1 MEIMLA
7 GIASLIALI
16 SSFLTKLFAQRQKK
30 KTQELVLKMKESYSP
45 LIDKLS
51 EDYAKDIKKISE
63 QLKIEE
69 TKSRNYIQDARTG
82 YENVLRNM
90 IAHTSTY
97 DTEKEIEIKIDTKL
111 NDIQTRM
118 NQIENRFPADS
129 SLDKIASINDALL
142 AKSIETISESIKN
155 IEKKLLSKW
164 DVAKV
169 FFQILTALGVLIS
182 IILAVKEFVIK

>member
-1 MEIMLA
+1 MEIILA
-7 GIASLIALI
+7 TIATSITFI
-16 SSFLTKLFAQRQKK
+16 SSYLLQLFAQRRKIK
-30 KTQELVLKMKESYSP
+30 RQELVLKMKESYSP

-51 EDYAKDIKKISE
+51 IAYVEDIKERSE

-69 TKSRNYIQDARTG
+69 TKSKNYIQDARTA
-82 YENVLRNM
+82 YKNVLRNM

-97 DTEKEIEIKIDTKL
+97 DTEKEIEVKIETKL
-111 NDIQTRM
+111 NDIQNRM

-129 SLDKIASINDALL
+129 SLDKIASINDAIL

>member
-1 MEIMLA
+1 MEI
-7 GIASLIALI
+7 LIALI
-16 SSFLTKLFAQRQKK
+16 AALITYIFSYATKLFAQRRNIKRL
-30 KTQELVLKMKESYSP
+30 ELTEKMKKSYSQTVS
-45 LIDKLS
+45 KLS
-51 EDYAKDIKKISE
+51 DNYLQDIKKRIE
-63 QLKIEE
+63 QLKIEGS
-69 TKSRNYIQDARTG
+69 KSKNYIEEARAS
-82 YENVLRNM
+82 YENSIRNM

-97 DTEKEIEIKIDTKL
+97 DTEKEIEVKIDTKL

-129 SLDKIASINDALL
+129 SLDKIASINDAIL

-182 IILAVKEFVIK
+182 IILAVKEFVMK